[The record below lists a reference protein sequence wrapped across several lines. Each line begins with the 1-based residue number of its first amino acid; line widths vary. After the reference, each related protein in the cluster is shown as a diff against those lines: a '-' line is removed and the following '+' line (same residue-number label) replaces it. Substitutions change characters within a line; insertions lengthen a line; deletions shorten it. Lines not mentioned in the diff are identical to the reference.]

1 MLTLQ
6 QPCGSPLFVLVPCR
20 TEQRRAGLLK
30 LIGFHQSRT
39 RNERLDAQW
48 EILRHKFGGST
59 LENMSLKYMHRA
71 GLTGKINK
79 KNASFWIPYDL
90 GGFPKETYRFAGK
103 LSFVCNVYGDVD
115 KTLAYGPRK
124 IPDKDAPISY
134 EITYRR
140 MTAQDK
146 GAPPGK
152 NPFTFNPFDMKWVNP
167 SLGLERNLDTADLL
181 STIRII
187 SQNVGLRFELS
198 GIEDR
203 TAGPYFSLTQI
214 LPCTLTNWQSA
225 ADAIGTIDDMC
236 CLYLQ
241 KES

>member
-1 MLTLQ
+1 MTSL
-6 QPCGSPLFVLVPCR
+6 PKDIVLGM
-20 TEQRRAGLLK
+20 ESLK
-30 LIGFHQSRT
+30 K
-39 RNERLDAQW
+39 RNELLERQW
-48 EILRHKFGGST
+48 EILRRKFGYST
-59 LENMSLKYMHRA
+59 LENLSLKYMHRA

-79 KNASFWIPYDL
+79 ENGSFWIPYDL
-90 GGFPKETYRFAGK
+90 GGFPKETYRFAGE

-181 STIRII
+181 STVKMI
-187 SQNVGLRFELS
+187 SQNAGLRFELS
-198 GIEDR
+198 GIENR
-203 TAGPYFSLTQI
+203 TAGPYFSLTKI
-214 LPCTLTNWQSA
+214 LPPTLTNWQSA

-236 CLYLQ
+236 RLYLQ
-241 KES
+241 K

>member
-90 GGFPKETYRFAGK
+90 GGFPKETYRFAGE
-103 LSFVCNVYGDVD
+103 LSFVCNVYDDAD
-115 KTLAYGPRK
+115 KTLAYNPRK
-124 IPDKDAPISY
+124 TPDKDAPISY
-134 EITYRR
+134 EITYKRI
-140 MTAQDK
+140 TAENK
-146 GAPPGK
+146 KVPSGK
-152 NPFTFNPFDMKWVNP
+152 NPFTFNPFAMGWVKP
-167 SLGLERNLDTADLL
+167 GLGLERNLDTADLL
-181 STIRII
+181 STIKMI
-187 SQNVGLRFELS
+187 SQNAGLRFELS
-198 GIEDR
+198 GIENR
-203 TAGPYFSLTQI
+203 TAGPYFSLTKI
-214 LPCTLTNWQSA
+214 LPPTLTNWQSA

-236 CLYLQ
+236 RLYLQ
-241 KES
+241 K